1 MGGDEF
7 MLLGWDLE
15 EDEAVA
21 IKKEWEEALD
31 KLNKNDSGVECI
43 IACGLAY
50 GKDDFD
56 LKELLKKADDLMY
69 ENKVAIKLSR
79 GDDPNAR

>member
-7 MLLGWDLE
+7 MLLGWDLD
-15 EDEAVA
+15 EDEAIAV
-21 IKKEWEEALD
+21 KKEWEEALK
-31 KLNKNDSGVECI
+31 KLNENDEGVECI

-50 GKDDFD
+50 GKDDYD
-56 LKELLKKADDLMY
+56 LKELLKKAADLMY

-79 GDDPNAR
+79 GEDPNAR

>member
-7 MLLGWDLE
+7 MLFGWDME
-15 EDEAVA
+15 EDEANA
-21 IKKEWEEALD
+21 LKKEWEGALA
-31 KLNKNDSGVECI
+31 KLNEENDGLECV

-50 GKDDFD
+50 GKDEFD
-56 LKELLKKADDLMY
+56 LKELLKLADERMY

-79 GDDPNAR
+79 GEDPNAR